1 MKLDL
6 IKQINE
12 SMFNTEE
19 PIVENVSLQL
29 DGVDVETL
37 KYAVQLAL
45 DALRDDVEAPEDY
58 LRSLERLQKQLHR

>member
-1 MKLDL
+1 MDKKRLL
-6 IKQINE
+6 ELAGVQLL
-12 SMFNTEE
+12 
-19 PIVENVSLQL
+19 ENVSLQL

-58 LRSLERLQKQLHR
+58 LRSLEKLQKQLHR